1 MLYPI
6 STLPASMR
14 VLTHPPDHSFLPDL
28 AFPYTRAMNSL
39 RPKDLSSFSAS
50 YVTSNMGS
58 SMCILCLVVY
68 FLGASGLG
76 GGSLV
81 CSHCY
86 SLYGAE
92 NPSAPWITSPIP
104 PSENPKLVQWLAVS
118 IYLCISQVQ
127 EQSFWRQPYQV
138 NISKHFPASKLS
150 WMQAAFHGGWL
161 CWGSNSVLCA
171 CWSSTLPTKL
181 DPTS

>member
-1 MLYPI
+1 MVFLICISLISKNVEIFFRCFSEPFEIPQLKTPCLELYPIFIGYFLYLHFKYFPLSGSVSPSEMLYPI

-14 VLTHPPDHSFLPDL
+14 VLTHPPDHSLLPAL

-68 FLGASGLG
+68 FRGASGAGG

-92 NPSAPWITSPIP
+92 NPSAP
-104 PSENPKLVQWLAVS
+104 
-118 IYLCISQVQ
+118 
-127 EQSFWRQPYQV
+127 
-138 NISKHFPASKLS
+138 
-150 WMQAAFHGGWL
+150 
-161 CWGSNSVLCA
+161 
-171 CWSSTLPTKL
+171 
-181 DPTS
+181 

>member
-68 FLGASGLG
+68 FPGAMGVGVVESGL
-76 GGSLV
+76 L
-81 CSHCY
+81 
-86 SLYGAE
+86 
-92 NPSAPWITSPIP
+92 T
-104 PSENPKLVQWLAVS
+104 
-118 IYLCISQVQ
+118 
-127 EQSFWRQPYQV
+127 
-138 NISKHFPASKLS
+138 
-150 WMQAAFHGGWL
+150 
-161 CWGSNSVLCA
+161 
-171 CWSSTLPTKL
+171 
-181 DPTS
+181 